1 MRVPL
6 SESAEHLRDEAS
18 AWLEEHLI
26 GDFKQLIGRGGPSD
40 EELWELNWAW
50 EKELGAGCWIGLSWP
65 KEYGGRG
72 ATLLEELAF
81 NQVYASFHAPGRVS
95 FMGENIFGPALI
107 RKGSPD
113 QVKTWLP
120 GILKARQ
127 VWCQGFSEPNAGS
140 DLSNIRTSA
149 VRDGDEW
156 VVTGGKIW
164 TTLAHRAD
172 WCFALCRTDEGSRGH
187 AGLTYIALPM
197 NQEAI
202 GVKRIRQISGS
213 QEFCEVTFD
222 GAHTSKENV
231 IGDEGDG
238 WSVAMATLE
247 GERSR
252 RLVGYPAFD
261 MEMQAAIDF
270 LRNSGAAGDLIVRQ
284 RIAKNYTQLE
294 VMKMLA
300 GRMIAAI
307 SQGEPMGARSSLLK
321 LAWSEWHQGLY
332 DLLVEVDRGY
342 AAVPGQETTI
352 RSTFLYSRAESIFAG
367 TSEIQ
372 RNILAERL
380 LGLPRTQR

>member
-50 EKELGAGCWIGLSWP
+50 EQELGAGGWIGLSWP

-72 ATLLEELAF
+72 ATLLDELAF
-81 NQVYASFHAPGRVS
+81 NQVYASLQAPGRVS

-107 RKGSPD
+107 RKGSSD
-113 QVKTWLP
+113 QVKRWLP
-120 GILKARQ
+120 GILKARDL
-127 VWCQGFSEPNAGS
+127 WCQGFSEPNAGS
-140 DLSNIRTSA
+140 DLGNIRTSA

-156 VVTGGKIW
+156 VVTGAKIW

-172 WCFALCRTDEGSRGH
+172 WCFVLCRTGEGSRGH
-187 AGLTYIALPM
+187 AGLTCMAVPM
-197 NQEAI
+197 HQDAI
-202 GVKRIRQISGS
+202 QVKRIRQITGS
-213 QEFCEVTFD
+213 QEFCEVSFN
-222 GAHTSKENV
+222 GAQTSKRNV
-231 IGDEGDG
+231 IGAEGDG

-261 MEMQAAIDF
+261 MEMEAAISF
-270 LRNSGAAGDLIVRQ
+270 LRRSGAASDPIVRQ
-284 RIAKNYTQLE
+284 RISQNYTQLQ
-294 VMKMLA
+294 VMKMFA
-300 GRMIAAI
+300 GRVLAAI
-307 SQGEPMGARSSLLK
+307 GRGESIGTRSSLLK

-332 DLLVEVDRGY
+332 DLLIEVERGY
-342 AAVPGQETTI
+342 ATVPGQETTSG
-352 RSTFLYSRAESIFAG
+352 STFLYSRAETIFAG

-380 LGLPRTQR
+380 LGLPKT